1 MNFIVF
7 DPSFIQKEKLNNL
20 VRVYHI
26 TEIYSLLP
34 YNGKTEALLGELSV
48 PISVCRQRNETIDS
62 VKKRAVY
69 SFVSKISRPIIFQG
83 EYTGTCDV
91 SDMFKYSHYNSFSE
105 NMKTKDPN
113 ILVLKISTDN
123 KKYAAELSTI
133 NLFKYIFNILK
144 KHSKID
150 YRSRICIKFIPPY
163 ITSEIYY
170 NLCDEVIKEIGYF
183 GKKTEALCAYF
194 LTAEGLKYRKEIINK
209 EWKDFQNLG
218 SESSGEDAYIDS
230 LKSEM
235 DYIRNNG
242 GDWIDD

>member
-1 MNFIVF
+1 M
-7 DPSFIQKEKLNNL
+7 
-20 VRVYHI
+20 
-26 TEIYSLLP
+26 
-34 YNGKTEALLGELSV
+34 
-48 PISVCRQRNETIDS
+48 
-62 VKKRAVY
+62 
-69 SFVSKISRPIIFQG
+69 
-83 EYTGTCDV
+83 
-91 SDMFKYSHYNSFSE
+91 
-105 NMKTKDPN
+105 
-113 ILVLKISTDN
+113 
-123 KKYAAELSTI
+123 
-133 NLFKYIFNILK
+133 FKYIFNILK

-209 EWKDFQNLG
+209 KWKDFQNLG
-218 SESSGEDAYIDS
+218 SESSGKDAYIDC

-242 GDWIDD
+242 GDWD

>member
-7 DPSFIQKEKLNNL
+7 DPSFIQEEKLNNL

-105 NMKTKDPN
+105 NMLSSKD
-113 ILVLKISTDN
+113 KGT
-123 KKYAAELSTI
+123 LSTI
-133 NLFKYIFNILK
+133 RRLF
-144 KHSKID
+144 D
-150 YRSRICIKFIPPY
+150 R
-163 ITSEIYY
+163 
-170 NLCDEVIKEIGYF
+170 
-183 GKKTEALCAYF
+183 
-194 LTAEGLKYRKEIINK
+194 
-209 EWKDFQNLG
+209 
-218 SESSGEDAYIDS
+218 
-230 LKSEM
+230 
-235 DYIRNNG
+235 
-242 GDWIDD
+242 

>member
-7 DPSFIQKEKLNNL
+7 DPSFMQEDKLKDL
-20 VRVYHI
+20 IRVYHI

-34 YNGKTEALLGELSV
+34 YGSKTDALLGGVSV
-48 PISVCRQRNETIDS
+48 PISVYRLRNETIDS

-83 EYTGTCDV
+83 EYTGICDV
-91 SDMFKYSHYNSFSE
+91 SDIFKYSHYNSFSE
-105 NMKTKDPN
+105 NMQTKDPN
-113 ILVLKISTDN
+113 ILVLKISSDN
-123 KKYAAELSTI
+123 KKYTAELSTI

-150 YRSRICIKFIPPY
+150 YRFRICIKFIPPY

-183 GKKTEALCAYF
+183 GEKTDSLCAYF
-194 LTAEGLKYRKEIINK
+194 LTAEGLKYRKETINK

-218 SESSGEDAYIDS
+218 SESSGEDAYIDC